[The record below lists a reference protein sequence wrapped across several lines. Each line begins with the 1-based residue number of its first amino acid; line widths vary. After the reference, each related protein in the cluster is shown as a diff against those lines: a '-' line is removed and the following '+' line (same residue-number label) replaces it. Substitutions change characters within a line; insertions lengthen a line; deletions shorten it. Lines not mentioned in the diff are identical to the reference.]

1 MGVRNNYYLSSFF
14 WSTLQKILSAILGFI
29 SVPLLLGFYGK
40 ADYGILSIA
49 TACNG
54 YMHLL
59 DLGMNTGAIKFFS
72 QWRTEG
78 KDELINRVARTNIS
92 FYLVVSIINSIG
104 LIALA
109 FFGEPLF
116 SVTHAQFQQLQICLY
131 IIALLS
137 SFSWVT
143 TAFNQILIAEKQ
155 MSFTMQVQCIQT
167 ILKTCL
173 IFVVLWAELS
183 LTMYFF
189 CLNVIISLL
198 IIPYAYKCKAAG
210 FIDTFKPATYW
221 NDFRVVLMFSISI
234 FALSLFQMSA
244 TQTRPIILGMFALD
258 GAGSVAE
265 FRIIEVVPLLIIAI
279 GGTFSSIFLPK
290 TSEMVVRG
298 NQAELSLFAY
308 KWTVLTTIIAN
319 ILCFPCILGAKEI
332 LGAYVGHEYFSL
344 APWLIIWVIC
354 TLCQIHSTP
363 TNAMIL
369 AYGKTKIMVYV
380 SGIACLISMIVNA
393 FLASSIGVGSAV
405 TGYAVYIVINLT
417 CYYLYYYKKTLHISI
432 RIILYS
438 FLYPTLWGGIA
449 CCITLLFFR
458 NVELLLIENER
469 FNYLTIFA
477 IKSVVWGVFYIALIF
492 IFKVVRIRENK
503 VLTKFDV

>member
-265 FRIIEVVPLLIIAI
+265 FRIIEVVPQLIIAI

-290 TSEMVVRG
+290 TSEMVAKG
-298 NQAELSLFAY
+298 QKLEMTEFCY
-308 KWTVLTTIIAN
+308 KWTNRTSIIVSAISIPFVLCSAEV
-319 ILCFPCILGAKEI
+319 LA
-332 LGAYVGHEYFSL
+332 AYVGEEYSYL
-344 APWLIIWVIC
+344 STWLVVWCYTVLIQMH
-354 TLCQIHSTP
+354 TTP
-363 TNAMIL
+363 GNALVL
-369 AYGKTKIMVYV
+369 AYGRTKELVISTAVFCV
-380 SGIACLISMIVNA
+380 ISMIVNA
-393 FLASSIGVGSAV
+393 LLCKYIGVGSAV
-405 TGYAVYIVINLT
+405 VAYFIYVLLVIGLYYI
-417 CYYLYYYKKTLHISI
+417 YYYKKLLGLSRYRMMLCFLKPVLLGVVLMYIVKYIPFDFVISDNQNY
-432 RIILYS
+432 RIS
-438 FLYPTLWGGIA
+438 
-449 CCITLLFFR
+449 
-458 NVELLLIENER
+458 LLLVCM
-469 FNYLTIFA
+469 
-477 IKSVVWGVFYIALIF
+477 IKSSIWLTLYICLVHL
-492 IFKVVRIRENK
+492 FKIEDIRNIIK
-503 VLTKFDV
+503 K